1 MSKRMYAILSD
12 ESYDAFM
19 RGEAVDNNG
28 FRSTKGCF
36 YPNQPSFAPINE
48 RKEQLLDAG
57 IRLLIAFGGG
67 LVIQVA
73 LPEIKRFT
81 HEKVYPCVAEKWDEW
96 QEKHK
101 EKKQIKQISHAFVE
115 NQSSDGSDNTEES
128 SSNVINLEN
137 YRKEA

>member
-1 MSKRMYAILSD
+1 M
-12 ESYDAFM
+12 
-19 RGEAVDNNG
+19 
-28 FRSTKGCF
+28 
-36 YPNQPSFAPINE
+36 
-48 RKEQLLDAG
+48 DAG

-115 NQSSDGSDNTEES
+115 NQSSDGSDITEES